1 MEDGNDLAIGGTFS
15 VLSLD
20 CSKELSM
27 GRVMSKHVDHVVEA
41 NEEVTDG
48 NSIYFIIVESS
59 PADQMPNTINSVPS
73 DLHPV
78 SMRRCV
84 CLWKDEKKIDEK
96 KLL

>member
-1 MEDGNDLAIGGTFS
+1 MEYGNDLAICGTVS
-15 VLSLD
+15 ILSLD

-41 NEEVTDG
+41 NEEVIDG
-48 NSIYFIIVESS
+48 NSIYFIRVESS
-59 PADQMPNTINSVPS
+59 PSDQVPNTINSVPS

-84 CLWKDEKKIDEK
+84 CLWKGEKQIDEK